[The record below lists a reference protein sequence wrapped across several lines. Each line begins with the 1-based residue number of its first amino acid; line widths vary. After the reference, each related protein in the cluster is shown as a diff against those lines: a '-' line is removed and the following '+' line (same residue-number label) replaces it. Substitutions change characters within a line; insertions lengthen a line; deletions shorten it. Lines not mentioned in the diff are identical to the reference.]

1 MASDNTVFSRGT
13 YRESQRISEILAK
26 ESVGGMMLLAATIA
40 ALIFAN
46 SGAADSYFGLRDA
59 HIGKDI
65 GDFHLNLSIGHWAA
79 DGLLAVFFFL
89 VGLELKKEFVI
100 GDLRNPGKA
109 LVPMVAAA
117 GGVVLPSLIYFM
129 INLSGSAEARGGWA
143 IPAATDI
150 AFAVAVLAVIGSH
163 LPSALRTFL
172 LTLAVVDDLIAITI
186 IAIFYTTDLK
196 VEYLLWAI
204 IPIALYTLIARKGET
219 LFHLKPAAAWFILL
233 PIGFVVWALFLNS
246 GIHAT
251 IAGVI
256 LAFMIPVRMNKRA
269 KKADAHH
276 GLAEVMEHR
285 IRPFSAGFCVPVFAF
300 FSAGVALGG
309 WEGFTS
315 SLTEPIA
322 YGIILALVFGKMLGI
337 FSSTWLITRFRG
349 ANLDPDIKWVDVFG
363 VATLAGI
370 GFTVSLLIAEL
381 SFGLGSDYNDDAKVA
396 ILTGSVT
403 AAVLGAIILS
413 IRNKHYKAITEKESV
428 DADSDGIPDV
438 FSDNGSG
445 IGGGSVRSH

>member
-1 MASDNTVFSRGT
+1 MTTDNTVLSRGS
-13 YRESQRISEILAK
+13 YKESQRISEILSK
-26 ESVGGMMLLAATIA
+26 ESTGGIILLIATIL

-46 SGAADSYFGLRDA
+46 SAASEHYFGLRDTYLGA
-59 HIGKDI
+59 
-65 GDFHLNLSIGHWAA
+65 DFWGLHLKLSIGHWAA

-89 VGLELKKEFVI
+89 VGLELKKEFVE

-109 LVPMVAAA
+109 MVPIVAAA
-117 GGVVLPSLIYFM
+117 GGVALPALFYVLV
-129 INLSGSAEARGGWA
+129 NLNSSDEALGGWA

-163 LPSALRTFL
+163 LPAALRTFL

-186 IAIFYTTDLK
+186 IAVFYTSDLQIG
-196 VEYLLWAI
+196 YLALAI
-204 IPIALYTLIARKGET
+204 IPIALYALVARKGEK
-219 LFHLKPAAAWFILL
+219 LFHLSPAASWLILL
-233 PIGFVVWALFLNS
+233 PIGFIVWVLFLNS

-256 LAFMIPVRMNKRA
+256 LAFLIPVRQNARTEA
-269 KKADAHH
+269 ADARH

-285 IRPFSAGFCVPVFAF
+285 VRPFSAGFCVPVFAF
-300 FSAGVALGG
+300 FSAGVFIGG
-309 WEGFTS
+309 WEGFTTS
-315 SLTEPIA
+315 ITEPIA
-322 YGIILALVFGKMLGI
+322 YGIVIALVLGKMIGI
-337 FSSTWLITRFRG
+337 TASTWLITRLRG

-396 ILTGSVT
+396 ILTASVT
-403 AAVLGAIILS
+403 AAIIGGAILS
-413 IRNKHYKAITEKESV
+413 TRNKHYKRIALKELEDV
-428 DADSDGIPDV
+428 NQDGVPDV
-438 FSDNGSG
+438 FTDDSAKQQLS
-445 IGGGSVRSH
+445 

>member
-1 MASDNTVFSRGT
+1 MSSENTVLSRGS
-13 YRESQRISEILAK
+13 YRESQRVSEILSK
-26 ESVGGMMLLAATIA
+26 ESTGGIILLVATIA

-46 SGAADSYFGLRDA
+46 SAAAEHYFGLRDTYLGA
-59 HIGKDI
+59 
-65 GDFHLNLSIGHWAA
+65 DFWGLHLKLSIGHWAA

-89 VGLELKKEFVI
+89 VGLELKKEFVE

-109 LVPMVAAA
+109 LVPIVAAA
-117 GGVVLPSLIYFM
+117 GGVALPAIIYTV
-129 INLSGSAEARGGWA
+129 INLRGSDEAIGGWA

-186 IAIFYTTDLK
+186 IAIFYTSDLQIG
-196 VEYLLWAI
+196 YLALSI
-204 IPIALYTLIARKGET
+204 IPIALYALIARKGEK
-219 LFHLKPAAAWFILL
+219 LFHLSPTASWLILL
-233 PIGFVVWALFLNS
+233 PIGFVTWVLFLNS

-256 LAFMIPVRMNKRA
+256 LAFMIPVRHNKRTKA
-269 KKADAHH
+269 ADADH

-300 FSAGVALGG
+300 FSAGVAIGG
-309 WEGFTS
+309 VQGFMDAVS
-315 SLTEPIA
+315 EPIA
-322 YGIILALVFGKMLGI
+322 YGIIAALILGKMIGI
-337 FSSTWLITRFRG
+337 TASTWLVTRLRH
-349 ANLDPDIKWVDVFG
+349 ANLDPDIAWIDVIG

-381 SFGLGSDYNDDAKVA
+381 SFGLGSPHNDAAKVA
-396 ILTGSVT
+396 ILTASVG
-403 AAVLGAIILS
+403 AALGGATILS
-413 IRNKHYKAITEKESV
+413 LRNKHYKQVEVKESL
-428 DADSDGIPDV
+428 DENQDGIPDV
-438 FSDNGSG
+438 FSDDSARVQD
-445 IGGGSVRSH
+445 SQ

>member
-1 MASDNTVFSRGT
+1 MASDNTVFSRGS
-13 YRESQRISEILAK
+13 YRESQRITEILAK
-26 ESVGGMMLLAATIA
+26 ESVGGIMLLAATIA

-46 SGAADSYFGLRDA
+46 SGAASSYFGLRDA
-59 HIGKDI
+59 YIGQDI
-65 GDFHLNLSIGHWAA
+65 GSFHLKLSIGHWAA

-117 GGVVLPSLIYFM
+117 GGVVLPSAIYFLV
-129 INLSGSAEARGGWA
+129 NLSGSAEARGGWA

-186 IAIFYTTDLK
+186 IAVFYTSDLK
-196 VEYLLWAI
+196 VEYLLWSI
-204 IPIALYTLIARKGET
+204 IPIALYALIARKGEK

-256 LAFMIPVRMNKRA
+256 LAFMIPVRLNKRA
-269 KKADAHH
+269 EAADADH

-309 WEGFTS
+309 WSGFTS
-315 SLTEPIA
+315 SLAEPIA
-322 YGIILALVFGKMLGI
+322 LGIIVALVVGKMLGI
-337 FSSTWLITRFRG
+337 FSATWLVTRFKK
-349 ANLDPDIKWVDVFG
+349 ANLDPDIKWIDVFG

-381 SFGLGSDYNDDAKVA
+381 SFGLGSNYNDDAKVA

-403 AAVLGAIILS
+403 AAVLGAIILGM
-413 IRNKHYKAITEKESV
+413 RNKHYKAIAEKETV
-428 DADSDGIPDV
+428 DADNDGIPDV

-445 IGGGSVRSH
+445 VSGDSHRA

>member
-1 MASDNTVFSRGT
+1 MTSDKTVLARGSYKET
-13 YRESQRISEILAK
+13 KRISDILSQ
-26 ESVGGMMLLAATIA
+26 ESTGGIILLVATLL

-46 SGAADSYFGLRDA
+46 SAAAEHYFGLRDTYLGA
-59 HIGKDI
+59 
-65 GDFHLNLSIGHWAA
+65 DFWGLHLKLSIGHWAA

-89 VGLELKKEFVI
+89 VGLELKKEFVE

-109 LVPMVAAA
+109 LVPIVAAA
-117 GGVVLPSLIYFM
+117 GGVALPAIFYTLV
-129 INLSGSAEARGGWA
+129 NLSGSAEARGGWA

-163 LPSALRTFL
+163 LPAALRTFL

-186 IAIFYTTDLK
+186 IALFYSSDLK
-196 VEYLLWAI
+196 IIYLALAL
-204 IPIALYTLIARKGET
+204 IPIALYALIARKGEK
-219 LFHLKPAAAWFILL
+219 LFHLSPAASWFILL
-233 PIGFVVWALFLNS
+233 PIGFVVWVLFLNS

-256 LAFMIPVRMNKRA
+256 LAFMIPVRKNERTA
-269 KKADAHH
+269 AADAHH

-300 FSAGVALGG
+300 FSAGVAIGG
-309 WEGFTS
+309 WQGFTG
-315 SLTEPIA
+315 SLTQPIA
-322 YGIILALVFGKMLGI
+322 YGIIIALVVGKMLGI
-337 FSSTWLITRFRG
+337 TGSTWLITRLRG

-396 ILTGSVT
+396 ILTASVT
-403 AAVLGAIILS
+403 AALLGAIILS
-413 IRNKHYKAITEKESV
+413 IRNKHYRAIAEKELV
-428 DADSDGIPDV
+428 DANKDGIPDV
-438 FSDNGSG
+438 FSDDSG
-445 IGGGSVRSH
+445 R

>member
-1 MASDNTVFSRGT
+1 MSQNTVLSRGT

-26 ESVGGMMLLAATIA
+26 ESVGGMMLLAATVA

-46 SGAADSYFGLRDA
+46 SGAAESYFGLRDA
-59 HIGKDI
+59 YVGRDI
-65 GDFHLNLSIGHWAA
+65 GDFHLKLSIGHWAA
-79 DGLLAVFFFL
+79 DGLLAIFFFL

-117 GGVVLPSLIYFM
+117 GGVVLPSIIYFL

-186 IAIFYTTDLK
+186 IALFYTSDLK
-196 VEYLLWAI
+196 IQYLLWAI
-204 IPIALYTLIARKGET
+204 IPIALYALIARKGEK

-233 PIGFVVWALFLNS
+233 PIGFIVWALFLNS

-269 KKADAHH
+269 EAVDADH

-285 IRPFSAGFCVPVFAF
+285 IRPFSSGFCVPVFAF

-309 WEGFTS
+309 WNGFTS

-322 YGIILALVFGKMLGI
+322 YGIVLALVFGKMIGI
-337 FSSTWLITRFRG
+337 TASTWLVTRFKN
-349 ANLDPDIKWVDVFG
+349 ANLDSDIAWVDVFG

-381 SFGLGSDYNDDAKVA
+381 SFGLGSDHNDDAKVA

-403 AAVLGAIILS
+403 AAVLGAIILGL
-413 IRNKHYKAITEKESV
+413 RNKHYKKIAEKESV
-428 DADSDGIPDV
+428 DADADGIPDV
-438 FSDNGSG
+438 FADNGASL
-445 IGGGSVRSH
+445 GGGAKRAD

>member
-1 MASDNTVFSRGT
+1 MTTDNTVLSRGS
-13 YRESQRISEILAK
+13 YKESQRISEILSK
-26 ESVGGMMLLAATIA
+26 ESTGGIILLIATIL

-46 SGAADSYFGLRDA
+46 SAASEHYFGLRDTYLGA
-59 HIGKDI
+59 
-65 GDFHLNLSIGHWAA
+65 DFWGLHLKLSIGHWAA

-89 VGLELKKEFVI
+89 VGLELKKEFVE

-109 LVPMVAAA
+109 MVPIVAAA
-117 GGVVLPSLIYFM
+117 GGVALPALFYVLV
-129 INLSGSAEARGGWA
+129 NLNSSDEALGGWA

-163 LPSALRTFL
+163 LPAALRTFL

-186 IAIFYTTDLK
+186 IAVFYTSDLQIG
-196 VEYLLWAI
+196 YLALAI
-204 IPIALYTLIARKGET
+204 IPIALYALVARKGEK
-219 LFHLKPAAAWFILL
+219 LFHLSPAASWLILL
-233 PIGFVVWALFLNS
+233 PIGFIVWVLFLNS

-256 LAFMIPVRMNKRA
+256 LAFLIPVRQNARTEA
-269 KKADAHH
+269 ADAHH

-285 IRPFSAGFCVPVFAF
+285 VRPFSAGFCVPVFAF
-300 FSAGVALGG
+300 FSAGVFIGG
-309 WEGFTS
+309 WEGFTTS
-315 SLTEPIA
+315 ITEPIA
-322 YGIILALVFGKMLGI
+322 YGIVIALVLGKMIGI
-337 FSSTWLITRFRG
+337 TASTWLITRLRG

-396 ILTGSVT
+396 ILTASIT
-403 AAVLGAIILS
+403 AAMMGGAILS
-413 IRNKHYKAITEKESV
+413 MRNKRYKEIALKELEDV
-428 DADSDGIPDV
+428 NQDGVPDV
-438 FSDNGSG
+438 FTDDSTKQQLS
-445 IGGGSVRSH
+445 